1 MYINTFKYKPE
12 DVSCV
17 LCTEYVKKL
26 GCTAL
31 SCPCLAERMEAGT
44 VGYAEAV
51 AELFPYRPRL
61 TARIMRLAERFPGT
75 MWQDDAHRKRMETLR
90 LLLGCRKERDTPEL
104 FAALYLL
111 TSSKELADRTFNC
124 FFRGGIDFRYARRR
138 GISSHDYTLLMAA
151 KSLYCHTAEVTQG
164 DLAEPQI
171 IPDEAFRLLIN
182 ALLIARFGLDAL
194 KITARRGQREYFLYV
209 LRYLGDLIR
218 VLYLV
223 AVNAE
228 GRKPLL
234 GMGGK
239 YGGEV
244 YGAGALCAV
253 KAPYALYRH
262 GIHIHGFGAVAPA
275 GSDGEGYGHAFSA
288 ELFGAGSGFRH
299 AADGGI
305 GYDHLYMV
313 AVGVVKGI
321 LEELFR
327 SLRHGHY
334 LTLKA
339 LTQLHGA
346 SAAVDDGTDANDWI
360 AAYVAILCHSK
371 FLLCVVQ
378 GSD

>member
-61 TARIMRLAERFPGT
+61 TARIMRLAESFPGT

-90 LLLGCRKERDTPEL
+90 LLLGCRKERDTPEF

-111 TSSKELADRTFNC
+111 TSNKELADRTFNC

-194 KITARRGQREYFLYV
+194 KITARRGQREYT
-209 LRYLGDLIR
+209 LRRLIR
-218 VLYLV
+218 REAGGTLHLR
-223 AVNAE
+223 
-228 GRKPLL
+228 GCFFPLR
-234 GMGGK
+234 
-239 YGGEV
+239 GGEH
-244 YGAGALCAV
+244 
-253 KAPYALYRH
+253 R
-262 GIHIHGFGAVAPA
+262 
-275 GSDGEGYGHAFSA
+275 GSISCGE
-288 ELFGAGSGFRH
+288 EP
-299 AADGGI
+299 
-305 GYDHLYMV
+305 
-313 AVGVVKGI
+313 
-321 LEELFR
+321 
-327 SLRHGHY
+327 
-334 LTLKA
+334 
-339 LTQLHGA
+339 QLHGHVQLPPA
-346 SAAVDDGTDANDWI
+346 GHHPDPQGHRSA
-360 AAYVAILCHSK
+360 
-371 FLLCVVQ
+371 VQ
-378 GSD
+378 NALFDR